1 MEFYALDRI
10 VLQDGRT
17 GVIDKVDDDAVYVLL
32 DDTLA
37 YTPVRQ
43 DEIKKILPHKKRRF
57 KLQ

>member
-43 DEIKKILPHKKRRF
+43 DEIKKNLPHKK
-57 KLQ
+57 